1 MSLGGNVRGIELVER
16 TPRKQ
21 LAGECHPRWWL
32 FCLGFAVGR
41 FWGLWCILF
50 CGVVFLKFTFV
61 QPFISWSQFNELT
74 HSWPKRGPGVFETA
88 QPNPNIA
95 GVGLSRVVAAPTA
108 HFTAPWPKCG
118 PGIFLRSIRPEK
130 PGSGCHGWLRPQR
143 FLCMATT
150 SCTTWTTSTSSPGA
164 CPG

>member
-50 CGVVFLKFTFV
+50 CGVGWFFHLLLSSLLF
-61 QPFISWSQFNELT
+61 
-74 HSWPKRGPGVFETA
+74 PGH
-88 QPNPNIA
+88 N
-95 GVGLSRVVAAPTA
+95 
-108 HFTAPWPKCG
+108 
-118 PGIFLRSIRPEK
+118 SIN
-130 PGSGCHGWLRPQR
+130 
-143 FLCMATT
+143 
-150 SCTTWTTSTSSPGA
+150 
-164 CPG
+164 